1 MSYFRAIPQGE
12 VPTRPIWLPFLET
25 LASQV
30 DGCDVNALVADA
42 TRWANAMPSIAK
54 LVEAEVVA
62 VGFIDDLCLPAFAAM
77 PEEPWRHDSTA
88 ALLECVTR
96 LAETVRPQ
104 RELAVC
110 LPGPARICRSLGLP
124 VERTALD
131 GIKAGLVKLLEM
143 VCERRPDIVML
154 NEVID
159 GEVPL
164 VTGDY
169 RRMANTLKNVSEYF
183 GIPLGLRISG
193 YADGAAAI
201 QNLRG
206 LKLDHLMLGK
216 PGINANVAVAA
227 AEGQGWQSLGIPL
240 VGEASDA
247 VLPQKGSACYWCSL
261 EQETDLEQ
269 ARKTGQALAKA

>member
-1 MSYFRAIPQGE
+1 MSYFRAISQGE
-12 VPTRPIWLPFLET
+12 RPSRPVWLPFLET
-25 LASQV
+25 LASEV

-42 TRWANAMPSIAK
+42 TRWANALPRVAK
-54 LVEAEVVA
+54 LVDAEVVA
-62 VGFIDDLCLPAFAAM
+62 VGFIDDLCLQAFAAM
-77 PEEPWRHDSTA
+77 PDEPWRHDSA
-88 ALLECVTR
+88 NALLECVAR

-104 RELAVC
+104 RELAVS
-110 LPGPARICRSLGLP
+110 LPGPARICRSLGKP
-124 VERTALD
+124 VDRAALD

-143 VCERRPDIVML
+143 MCERRPDIVLL
-154 NEVID
+154 NEEMD
-159 GEVPL
+159 GDASL

-193 YADGAAAI
+193 YANGAAAI

-216 PGINANVAVAA
+216 PGIKADEALAA
-227 AEGQGWQSLGIPL
+227 AAGQGWGSLGIPL
-240 VGEASDA
+240 AGEPS
-247 VLPQKGSACYWCSL
+247 VLPQQGTACYWCSL